1 MELVLGSTLVNVLVL
16 LGATLVD
23 VLCKGYSGPLWAT
36 LVDALCSLGC
46 SELRWDHSGGCAEVA
61 RSPKFLKSNSPT
73 VLRVGKKLL

>member
-1 MELVLGSTLVNVLVL
+1 MCWCKGYAGL

-36 LVDALCSLGC
+36 LVDVLCSLGC

-61 RSPKFLKSNSPT
+61 SLLKSKA
-73 VLRVGKKLL
+73 LKI

>member
-1 MELVLGSTLVNVLVL
+1 MCWCKGYAGL

-36 LVDALCSLGC
+36 LVDVLCSLGC

-61 RSPKFLKSNSPT
+61 SLLKSKVLKSNSPT